1 MTIRDKVRI
10 DIECIDGVREED
22 RTPIR
27 EVTLTVAEVPDL
39 PALVE
44 WRDKRFTPDTV
55 HIRYRQGREREEDL
69 GFDEITLIGTTIR
82 KDGKPGTGR
91 AYCEY
96 WARPEGLSEDRLDR
110 IGEYVVPAY
119 LLPYIDKYDPI
130 DGDFPFS
137 AKEEVTA

>member
-10 DIECIDGVREED
+10 DIECIDGVRTED
-22 RTPIR
+22 RTPVR
-27 EVTLTVAEVPDL
+27 EVTLTHADVPDL

-55 HIRYRQGREREEDL
+55 TIRYRPSRGNVDKL
-69 GFDEITLIGTTIR
+69 GFEEVTISGTTIR

-91 AYCEY
+91 TGCGH
-96 WARPEGLSEDRLDR
+96 WMRPEGLDEDRLDR
-110 IGEYVVPAY
+110 IGEYIVPAW

-130 DGDFPFS
+130 DGEFPFS
-137 AKEEVTA
+137 AKEEVPA